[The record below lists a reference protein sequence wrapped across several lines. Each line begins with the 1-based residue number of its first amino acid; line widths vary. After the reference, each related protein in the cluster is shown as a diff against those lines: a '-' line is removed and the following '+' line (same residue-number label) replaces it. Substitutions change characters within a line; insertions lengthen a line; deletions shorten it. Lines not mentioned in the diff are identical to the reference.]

1 MPGRAVLTEDIQQY
15 LITGASRG
23 IGRAIAGKLAGKG
36 RKLLLHGRDRSA
48 LEETAEL
55 VMLQGASA
63 RVVVA
68 DLAIES
74 GVEAVIESVE
84 EGPLHGLINNAG
96 IAVVKPVAEI
106 TPAEW
111 QQTLAINVTAPFVLC
126 SRLLPLMPSG
136 GTIVNILSIA
146 AKVGFPGWSSY
157 CMSKFAIE
165 GFSQS
170 IREELRPLGVRV
182 VNIYPAATLTEMWE
196 NVSGEWSEERML
208 DPDEVAGA
216 VVYALERPSDVA
228 VESINIGNITGPM

>member
-1 MPGRAVLTEDIQQY
+1 MTEDIQQY

>member
-1 MPGRAVLTEDIQQY
+1 MTENSHRY

-23 IGRAIAGKLAGKG
+23 IGRAIAAKLAREG
-36 RKLLLHGRDRSA
+36 RRLLLHGRDRSA

-55 VMLQGASA
+55 VQARGASTSLI
-63 RVVVA
+63 VA
-68 DLAIES
+68 DLALES
-74 GVEAVIESVE
+74 GVKTLIESV
-84 EGPLHGLINNAG
+84 GKAPLHGLINNAG

-106 TPAEW
+106 TPEEW
-111 QQTLAINVTAPFVLC
+111 QQTLAINVTAPFLLC
-126 SRLLPLMPSG
+126 RSLLPLMPSG
-136 GTIVNILSIA
+136 ASIVNILSIA

-216 VVYALERPSDVA
+216 VVYALERPSDVS
-228 VESINIGNITGPM
+228 VDSINIGNITGPM

>member
-1 MPGRAVLTEDIQQY
+1 MTENTQQY

-23 IGRAIAGKLAGKG
+23 IGQAIAGKLAREG

-55 VMLQGASA
+55 VKAQGASTS
-63 RVVVA
+63 VIVA
-68 DLAIES
+68 DLALVG
-74 GVEAVIESVE
+74 GVEEVIEAVGA
-84 EGPLHGLINNAG
+84 GPLHGLINNAG
-96 IAVVKPVAEI
+96 IAIVKPLAEI

-111 QQTLAINVTAPFVLC
+111 QQTLAINVTAPFLLC

-136 GTIVNILSIA
+136 ATIVNILSIA

-165 GFSQS
+165 GFSRS

-208 DPDEVAGA
+208 DPEEVAGA
-216 VVYALERPSDVA
+216 VVYALERPSDVS
-228 VESINIGNITGPM
+228 VDSINIGNIAGPM